1 LLNDYAKN
9 KTGNNGNPSPCPLPQ
24 GARENNYAM
33 KKKLKSLLK
42 NKKTK
47 RTATVLLCVLS
58 LLFVIRVFPKSPI
71 LQRYSFSQ
79 AVFDRND
86 KLLRLTTSDDE
97 KYRLFIPLSKMPDTL
112 KKGTLLYEDRYF
124 YFHPGF
130 NPAALFKGFWIS
142 IIKKERPVGASTITM
157 QLARIIYGINS
168 TTISGKLKQIF
179 AALWLEAAYS
189 KNDILEAYL
198 NIAPYGYNI
207 EGAGAA
213 SLIYFSTRLEKLSIL
228 ETFTLCVIPQ
238 NPNFRK
244 LTDKERKEK
253 MEDARRRV
261 FEKWVIAHPQDAGKR
276 SYFDMPLQIKKPEK
290 LPFEA
295 PHFINKLLAESN
307 EPEIMTTL
315 DLSLQKIVEQRI
327 KDFIERY
334 KRGGINNA
342 SAVLL
347 NYKTMEVEAY
357 AGSADFYDDSI
368 QGQVNGCAAYRSPGS
383 TMKPLIYAIALD
395 KGIIHP
401 MTLLKDTP
409 KHYGVYSPEN
419 SDRDFMGPV
428 SATMA
433 LIQSRNIPAIDLLI
447 KENPDSLIGILQ
459 KAKVKNLKTSDY
471 YGSALAIGGFEISAE
486 KIAQLYA
493 MLANRGLLQ
502 DLNFKRTAKIL
513 SGERLL
519 SPEAAFLSLYM
530 LKDNRR
536 PQTEFKTAQVYRDF
550 EVYWKTGTS
559 YAFRDAW
566 TTGVFGDYVLVV
578 WIGNF
583 NNEGQQS
590 FMARASAAPLFFEIV
605 KSVAKEK
612 KDTAGSKLPEDGLN
626 LIKVDVCAVSGELP
640 SQYCDKTTQC
650 FFIPGKSPLSVCS
663 VHRPVYI
670 DKKTGLRRLYAEPGK
685 TDTVIYEFWSSE
697 IMQIFA
703 LAGISH
709 RIPPR
714 YMPDLETGA
723 AANYG
728 IAPQIIF
735 PTPNITYA
743 FRAENF
749 ENERV
754 PFKADADSD
763 AKIVFWFLNDKYI
776 GRSKSGE
783 VMTAKTDPG
792 NYAVRAV
799 DDLGRASV
807 GKLKVEV
814 IGK

>member
-1 LLNDYAKN
+1 
-9 KTGNNGNPSPCPLPQ
+9 Q
-24 GARENNYAM
+24 G
-33 KKKLKSLLK
+33 L
-42 NKKTK
+42 
-47 RTATVLLCVLS
+47 
-58 LLFVIRVFPKSPI
+58 
-71 LQRYSFSQ
+71 
-79 AVFDRND
+79 FDRNG
-86 KLLRLTTSDDE
+86 KLLRLTTSDDQ
-97 KYRLFIPLSKMPDTL
+97 KYRLFIPLSKMPKTL
-112 KKGTLLYEDRYF
+112 KKGTLLYEDKYF

-157 QLARIIYGINS
+157 QLARIIYAIDS
-168 TTISGKLKQIF
+168 RTIFGKLKQIL
-179 AALWLEAAYS
+179 AALWLEAAYG

-213 SLIYFSTRLEKLSIL
+213 SLVYFSNRVENLSIL
-228 ETFTLCVIPQ
+228 EAFSLCVIPQ
-238 NPNFRK
+238 NPNFRR

-261 FEKWVIAHPQDAGKR
+261 FEKWVLSHPNDTDKR
-276 SYFDMPLQIKKPEK
+276 NYFDMPLQIKKPEN

-295 PHFINKLLAESN
+295 PHFANKMLAESKEN
-307 EPEIMTTL
+307 EFEIITTL
-315 DLSLQKIVEQRI
+315 DLSLQKIVEERI
-327 KDFIERY
+327 KYFIERY

-342 SAVLL
+342 SAMLL

-357 AGSADFYDDSI
+357 VGSADFYDSAI

-428 SATMA
+428 SAVTA

-447 KENPDSLIGILQ
+447 KENPDNFINILQ
-459 KAKVKNLKTSDY
+459 KAKVKNLKGSDY

-486 KIAQLYA
+486 KISQLYA
-493 MLANRGLLQ
+493 MLANRGLLH
-502 DLNFKRTAKIL
+502 DLKFKRPFPSPLA
-513 SGERLL
+513 GEGRVRGMTNANVQYTPHPLASQVHFPFGESAQSELTPSRLAQGEKAIQLL
-519 SPEAAFLSLYM
+519 SPEAAFLALYM
-530 LKDNRR
+530 LKENRR

-566 TTGVFGDYVLVV
+566 TAGVFGDYVLVV

-583 NNEGQQS
+583 DNEGQQS

-605 KSVAKEK
+605 QSVSKEK
-612 KDTAGSKLPEDGLN
+612 KDTAGSKLSEDGLN
-626 LIKVDVCAVSGELP
+626 LIKADVCSVSGDLP
-640 SQYCDKTTQC
+640 SQYCEKTTPC
-650 FFIPGKSPLSVCS
+650 FFIPGKSPISVCS

-697 IMQIFA
+697 IMQIFK

-709 RIPPR
+709 RVPPR
-714 YMPDLETGA
+714 YMPDLELGSAADYGA
-723 AANYG
+723 
-728 IAPQIIF
+728 APQIIL

-749 ENERV
+749 ETGTV

-763 AKIVFWFLNDKYI
+763 AKTIFWFLNDKYI
-776 GRSKSGE
+776 GNSKSGT
-783 VMTAKTDPG
+783 VMTSKAEPG
-792 NYAVRAV
+792 NYVVRAV